1 MDLED
6 KFKLKISQSKS
17 EHTVTVLEIKRNIN
31 DLHEIHDPLNSEI
44 KRKTLYTYK
53 IEPGPNHDDT
63 GSILFHSLSL
73 IKFMKSFL
81 VLGP

>member
-1 MDLED
+1 MLY
-6 KFKLKISQSKS
+6 
-17 EHTVTVLEIKRNIN
+17 
-31 DLHEIHDPLNSEI
+31 LHEIHNPINFERK

-53 IEPGPNHDDT
+53 IEPGPNHDET

>member
-1 MDLED
+1 MLY
-6 KFKLKISQSKS
+6 
-17 EHTVTVLEIKRNIN
+17 
-31 DLHEIHDPLNSEI
+31 LHEIHDPLNSEI